1 MAENDRAEKDGI
13 VTGVGGIFFKCRDRE
28 ALASWYQKKLGFPY
42 DGIGASFLFREDD
55 DPKKA
60 GYLVWG
66 PFRKDSDYF
75 RPSGKD
81 YMINLRVRGLDA
93 LLKRLQAAGVEQIG
107 EVEEYDYG
115 RFAWIMDPEGTK
127 IELWE
132 QKGEPPIHEPDHEPG
147 IEWGSEEKGE

>member
-1 MAENDRAEKDGI
+1 MAEEGI
-13 VTGVGGIFFKCRDRE
+13 ITGVGGIFFKCQDRD
-28 ALASWYQKKLGFPY
+28 ALAEWYQKKLGFPY
-42 DGIGASFLFREDD
+42 DGIGASFPFREHA
-55 DPKKA
+55 DPTQE

-66 PFRKDSDYF
+66 PFRKESEYF

-93 LLKRLQAAGVEQIG
+93 LLARLKAAGVEQVG
-107 EVEEYDYG
+107 ETEEYDYG

-132 QKGEPPIHEPDHEPG
+132 QKDPPPA
-147 IEWGSEEKGE
+147 EEVVDPEGGDDA